1 MFTGRALSAQS
12 RAARIEKRQ
21 GDQAVFQ
28 AAFSGFD
35 ALLTTTIIKP
45 EIKLSDV
52 DEDKSPGHFPRPFN
66 YIDMCALS
74 LPTAYS
80 AEGLPTGI
88 QIVLPAGQEGFGIKM
103 GSVLEAALGIS
114 VRPKL

>member
-1 MFTGRALSAQS
+1 M
-12 RAARIEKRQ
+12 
-21 GDQAVFQ
+21 FQ

-35 ALLTTTIIKP
+35 ALLTPTLLQP
-45 EIKLSDV
+45 AIKLSDV
-52 DEDKSPGHFPRPFN
+52 DEDKSPGHFTRPFN

-88 QIVLPAGQEGFGIKM
+88 QIILPAGQEGLAIKM
-103 GSVLEAALGIS
+103 GSALEAALGIS